1 LTVEKTLNVDI
12 EDRSYDIFI
21 GNELG
26 TFIEEWLLRVYAEK
40 RVYVVVDKR
49 VYDIYEKDIEK
60 IFSNTLYELFSLEV
74 FEETKNQNSIQR
86 IYEFLLEKEC
96 DRESLIVS
104 FGGGVTGDIV
114 GFSAATFMRGV
125 DYIQVPTTLLAQV
138 DSSVGGKTGINFR
151 DAKNVIGAFYQPRAV
166 FIDNKY
172 LATLDDRNFM
182 AGLAEILKVGFIG
195 DSEIVEMIKGK
206 TIADIRSFESVL
218 VDLVARSLQF
228 KADIVGA
235 DERESGLRRI
245 LNFGHTVG
253 HAIEEATSYQR
264 FLHGEAIAAGMALE
278 AQISLIVGACSE
290 ETRNIVISV
299 MEDLGYEILPEKV
312 DYSKVFSLI
321 VRDKKR
327 TLHNIVAPVL
337 NAIGRCELRE
347 FQLSEYDKFA
357 AESLNFVKSFQ
368 EVKLSGKLRL
378 EILDDLDVL
387 ESSGRFNDAENL
399 VTRFLEKD
407 PTNEKMNLVL
417 ARLYA
422 RQGKNSSAIR
432 VIDEILQLNPGN
444 KDAIA
449 MRREF
454 EESLDGALQDVEQ
467 AGWESIPVETV
478 IRIDDDV
485 YRIEGISEDEETP
498 DVGEEEVL
506 REEYVPDVPVAEE
519 RTGVESLL
527 EEDAEEGVPIYTSA
541 MAEILLKEGKRDKS
555 IEVLD
560 EILKNAPEDESA
572 LRLREIILSLEE
584 KEKVVE
590 RYRTILERFLEKI
603 VEAYK

>member
-1 LTVEKTLNVDI
+1 MDI

-60 IFSNTLYELFSLEV
+60 IFSNTLYELFPLEV
-74 FEETKNQNSIQR
+74 SEETKNQNSIQR

-195 DSEIVEMIKGK
+195 DSEIIEMIKGK

-337 NAIGRCELRE
+337 NAIGRCELRD

-368 EVKLSGKLRL
+368 EVKLSAKLRL

-541 MAEILLKEGKRDKS
+541 MAEILLKEGERDKS

-584 KEKVVE
+584 KEKVAE

>member
-1 LTVEKTLNVDI
+1 MDI
-12 EDRSYDIFI
+12 DDRSYDIFI
-21 GNELG
+21 GNDLG
-26 TFIEEWLLRVYAEK
+26 TFIEEWLLRVYADK

-74 FEETKNQNSIQR
+74 DEEAKNHNITQR
-86 IYEFLLEKEC
+86 VYEFLLEKEC

-125 DYIQVPTTLLAQV
+125 DYIQIPTTLLAQV

-195 DSEIVEMIKGK
+195 DREIVEMIKGK
-206 TIADIRSFESVL
+206 TIADIRSFESAL
-218 VDLVARSLQF
+218 VDLVARSVQF
-228 KADIVGA
+228 KTDIVRA
-235 DERESGLRRI
+235 DERESGLRRV

-253 HAIEEATSYQR
+253 HAIEEATSYKR
-264 FLHGEAIAAGMALE
+264 FLHGEAIAAGMAIE

-290 ETRNIVISV
+290 ETRNIVISF

-327 TLHNIVAPVL
+327 TLHSIVAPVL
-337 NAIGRCELRE
+337 TAIGQCELRE

-368 EVKLSGKLRL
+368 EIKLSTKLRH

-454 EESLDGALQDVEQ
+454 EESLDGALQDVEH

-478 IRIDDDV
+478 IRIDEDV

-506 REEYVPDVPVAEE
+506 REEYVADARVAEE
-519 RTGVESLL
+519 RTVVDSPL

-541 MAEILLKEGKRDKS
+541 MAEILLKEGRRDKS
-555 IEVLD
+555 MEVLD
-560 EILKNAPEDESA
+560 EILKNDPGDESA
-572 LRLREIILSLEE
+572 LLLREKILSLEE
-584 KEKVVE
+584 KEKVTE

-603 VEAYK
+603 VEVYK

>member
-1 LTVEKTLNVDI
+1 MDI

-60 IFSNTLYELFSLEV
+60 IFSNTLYELFPLEV
-74 FEETKNQNSIQR
+74 SEETKNQNSIQR

-195 DSEIVEMIKGK
+195 DSEIIEMIKGK

-368 EVKLSGKLRL
+368 EVKLSAKLRL

-584 KEKVVE
+584 KEKVAE

>member
-1 LTVEKTLNVDI
+1 MDI

-60 IFSNTLYELFSLEV
+60 IFSNTLYELFPLEV
-74 FEETKNQNSIQR
+74 SEETKNQNSIQR

-195 DSEIVEMIKGK
+195 DSEIIEMIKGK

-368 EVKLSGKLRL
+368 EVKLSAKLRL

-584 KEKVVE
+584 KEKVAE
-590 RYRTILERFLEKI
+590 KYRTILERFLEKI